1 MIARMAGVFSVV
13 LVLLIAYGISLS
25 SPAATALAQE
35 ESGASEIDE
44 TDAVALTDGKSI
56 FRFDTFGDE
65 QLWTN
70 ELRMHQAIAT
80 VSPETALGVGLKVDV
95 QALPAPLLAALKA
108 GKVNLKD
115 PAVTVELLRLNAVVG
130 VVARVNRARRITSLG
145 ITCALCHSTVD
156 NSFARGIGVRRDG
169 WASTDLNVGAIV
181 ALSPA
186 LDESLKAELRTWGP
200 GKYDPRH
207 HTFDGRRLRILN
219 TPSLPVV
226 IPPAYGLN
234 GVGFETYTG
243 DGPISYWNSYVGVSQ
258 MGGHG
263 TFRDRRIRVF
273 ISQTPDRVT
282 PKLPAL
288 LAYQLSLKTPK
299 PREGSFNRTAANRGR
314 RLFNGRARCDTCH
327 SGPTYTDVASGR
339 RGPVLHDAAEVGTD
353 PRYARRSAT
362 KQYRTTPLRALWQH
376 PPYFHDGSART
387 LLDVVNHYNT
397 VLRLNL
403 NEIQKSDLVQ
413 FLKSL

>member
-1 MIARMAGVFSVV
+1 M
-13 LVLLIAYGISLS
+13 
-25 SPAATALAQE
+25 
-35 ESGASEIDE
+35 
-44 TDAVALTDGKSI
+44 
-56 FRFDTFGDE
+56 
-65 QLWTN
+65 
-70 ELRMHQAIAT
+70 
-80 VSPETALGVGLKVDV
+80 
-95 QALPAPLLAALKA
+95 
-108 GKVNLKD
+108 
-115 PAVTVELLRLNAVVG
+115 
-130 VVARVNRARRITSLG
+130 
-145 ITCALCHSTVD
+145 
-156 NSFARGIGVRRDG
+156 
-169 WASTDLNVGAIV
+169 
-181 ALSPA
+181 
-186 LDESLKAELRTWGP
+186 
-200 GKYDPRH
+200 
-207 HTFDGRRLRILN
+207 
-219 TPSLPVV
+219 

-288 LAYQLSLKTPK
+288 LAYQLSLKTPQ
-299 PREGSFNRTAANRGR
+299 PREGSFDRTAANRGR
-314 RLFNGRARCDTCH
+314 RLFNGGARCDTCH

-403 NEIQKSDLVQ
+403 NESQKFDLVE